1 MLEKTFLNNTLENW
15 GISVL
20 IIIGALLL
28 NKIIQILNR
37 RVFRRIAAKAKTD
50 FIDILLD
57 SLESP
62 VLFGVMI
69 IAVVIALGRLE
80 LGETPNLIK
89 AYKLLI
95 TLDVTWFF
103 ARLLASLLERSFKS
117 RETEHGG
124 RKKKRRLDPK
134 FLPLTRRIVLIFVW
148 IIGIITGLK
157 NMGADLG
164 AILGTLG
171 IGGAAFA
178 LASQDL
184 LKNLLAGVTIFVD
197 QPFQLGDRVR
207 FSGVDGI
214 VEDIG
219 LRSTRIRTLDR
230 RLLTIPN
237 YRIMDDTI
245 ENVNSEPMRKVTL
258 KLGLTYDT
266 TPEKMSEAMNL
277 LRTLPQRVQHV
288 SPNDLVAAFTDFG
301 DFALGITFIY
311 YIEKEGDIFEV
322 TSAVDMDI
330 LSTFNA
336 AGLNFAFPTQT
347 IYVEK

>member
-20 IIIGALLL
+20 IIVGALLL

-37 RVFRRIAAKAKTD
+37 RVFRRLAARARSS

-69 IAVVIALGRLE
+69 VAVVVALGRLE

-95 TLDVTWFF
+95 TLDATWFF
-103 ARLLASLLERSFKS
+103 ARLLASLLERSFK
-117 RETEHGG
+117 HGG
-124 RKKKRRLDPK
+124 AGHGGHARKRRLDPK

-157 NMGADLG
+157 NVGADLG

-197 QPFQLGDRVR
+197 QPFQLGDRIR

-266 TPEKMSEAMNL
+266 TPDKMNEAMTL
-277 LRTLPQRVQHV
+277 LRTIPQRVPHV
-288 SPNDLVAAFTDFG
+288 SPDDLVAAFTDFG

-311 YIEKEGDIFEV
+311 YIEKDGDIFEV
-322 TSAVDMDI
+322 NSAVDMDI